1 MTYKEKSELA
11 IKILKQRSAAISW
24 TDQRAIGYA
33 RQYGIGLLVG
43 FSMLCLIHAPAN
55 ANQQAQ
61 QRAQQ
66 QAQYEAQMRAQYQAQ
81 QQQAQQRA
89 RQQAQHDAQMR
100 AQQQAQ
106 QQQAQQRAQQQAQHD
121 AQMRAQQQAQQQAQQ
136 RARQQAQ
143 HDAQMRA
150 QQQAQQQAQQRTQQ
164 LQQEAQLRTQQQ
176 AQQLVPPIG
185 SYRSSAGEAPRTAGS
200 TIPTNANLDRNT
212 VIPASR
218 APVQSSVYQPKSF
231 GEPGAIKQLAV
242 DSYRYD
248 VGLIKGTLK
257 GTVETAK
264 AVGTVLTDPN
274 IGQTV
279 GRTLR
284 NDLEFAKQNP
294 DQARRAILNNIQAPF
309 IGAWDA
315 AGKGNYEQAGMES
328 APIVNAARGGVVK
341 ALGTTGARSMTGAF
355 TKEVVEDAAFQEAA
369 RRVNSS
375 KEK

>member
-106 QQQAQQRAQQQAQHD
+106 QQ
-121 AQMRAQQQAQQQAQQ
+121 
-136 RARQQAQ
+136 
-143 HDAQMRA
+143 
-150 QQQAQQQAQQRTQQ
+150 AQQRTQQ

-200 TIPTNANLDRNT
+200 TIPTNANLDRNP

>member
-106 QQQAQQRAQQQAQHD
+106 QQ
-121 AQMRAQQQAQQQAQQ
+121 
-136 RARQQAQ
+136 
-143 HDAQMRA
+143 
-150 QQQAQQQAQQRTQQ
+150 AQQRTQQ

-200 TIPTNANLDRNT
+200 TIPTNANLDRNP

-218 APVQSSVYQPKSF
+218 ASVQSSVYQPKSF